1 MTDDSSFIRK
11 ESCPS
16 CGSRDNLARYSDGH
30 AYCFGCEHYEPG
42 EGSEN
47 PSPKSKATKMLDPI
61 RGEVAALKARG
72 ITEETC
78 RKFGYL
84 VGRNRDDKL
93 VQAAPYYDAEGN
105 LVAQKTRDA
114 DKNFSVIGSMKE
126 ALLFGQQLWPSGGR
140 RVVITEGEI
149 DAMSVS
155 QAQGNKWPVV
165 SIPNGAQGA
174 KKSLSKHLEWLNTFQ
189 EVVLMFDGDEPGRN
203 ATLECLALFPAG
215 KAKVATLP
223 RKDANEHLKAGEADQ
238 IVQAIWNAKVHRP
251 DGIVKLSDIMEEV
264 LRDPEMGL
272 PWFIPRLTE
281 ITYGRRWG
289 EVYGFGAGTGI
300 GKTDLFTQQIQYD
313 VLELGQ
319 KVGLFFLEQKPAET
333 AKRVAGKFAGKT
345 FHIPD
350 GSWTKDELSEV
361 IEKLD
366 QDDRLSF
373 YDSFGSADWDV
384 IAGAIRFMAH
394 SEGVRIFYLDHL
406 TALADPEKEKE
417 SLEVVMKDMAMLA
430 QELNIIIHFISHLAT
445 PEGKPHEEGGRVM
458 IRHFKG
464 SRSIGFW
471 SFFMF
476 GLERDQQH
484 EDERWRSITT
494 FRVLK
499 DRYTGRATGEV
510 IYLGY
515 DRASGKLFETKPP
528 EDDSNKPFKDETRST
543 DDDEIPF

>member
-1 MTDDSSFIRK
+1 MTDDSSFLHK
-11 ESCPS
+11 EPCPK
-16 CGSRDNLARYSDGH
+16 CGSRDNLGRYSDGH
-30 AYCFGCEHYEPG
+30 GHCYGCGYYEPG
-42 EGSEN
+42 DGS
-47 PSPKSKATKMLDPI
+47 PPKQSKPKGTKMIDPI
-61 RGEVAALKARG
+61 QGEFRDLKARG
-72 ITEETC
+72 ISEATC
-78 RKFGYL
+78 RKFGYI
-84 VGRNRDDKL
+84 VGNNKHGKL
-93 VQAAPYYDAEGN
+93 VQAAPYYDEERN
-105 LVAQKTRDA
+105 LVGQKVRDA
-114 DKNFSVIGSMKE
+114 DKNFTFVGSMKE
-126 ALLFGQQLWPSGGR
+126 AVLFGQHLWPAGGR

-174 KKSLSKHLEWLNTFQ
+174 KKSLSKHIEWLNTFE
-189 EVVLMFDGDEPGRN
+189 EVVLMFDMDEPGI
-203 ATLECLALFPAG
+203 AAMADCVGLFPPG
-215 KAKVATLP
+215 KAKTASLP
-223 RKDANEHLKAGEADQ
+223 RKDANEMLKAGEGDQ
-238 IVQAIWNAKVHRP
+238 IVNAIWNAKAYRP
-251 DGIVKLSDIMEEV
+251 DGIVKLSDIKEEV
-264 LRDPEMGL
+264 LADPEMGL

-300 GKTDLFTQQIQYD
+300 GKTDLFTQQIQFD
-313 VLELGQ
+313 VLELNQ

-333 AKRVAGKFAGKT
+333 AKRVAGKFAGKC

-350 GSWTKDELSEV
+350 GSWTKQELADV
-361 IEKLD
+361 IDRLEE
-366 QDDRLSF
+366 DDRISL
-373 YDSFGSADWDV
+373 YDSFGSADWEV
-384 IAGAIRFMAH
+384 IAGSIRFMAH
-394 SEGVRIFYLDHL
+394 NEGVRIFYLDHL

-417 SLEVVMKDMAMLA
+417 SLEIVMKAMAMLA
-430 QELNIIIHFISHLAT
+430 QELNVIIHFISHLTT

-484 EDERWRSITT
+484 DDPRWRSITT

-510 IYLGY
+510 IFLGY
-515 DRASGKLFETKPP
+515 DRDTGKLFETEPP
-528 EDDSNKPFKDETRST
+528 ADDGGAHGFGDETVS
-543 DDDEIPF
+543 DDIPF

>member
-1 MTDDSSFIRK
+1 MTEDSSFLHK
-11 ESCPS
+11 EPCPK
-16 CGSRDNLARYSDGH
+16 CGSRDNLGRYSDGH
-30 AYCFGCEHYEPG
+30 GHCYGCGYYEPG
-42 EGSEN
+42 DGS
-47 PSPKSKATKMLDPI
+47 SPKQSKPKGTNMIDPI
-61 RGEVAALKARG
+61 QGEFRDLKARG
-72 ITEETC
+72 ITEATC
-78 RKFGYL
+78 RKFGYI
-84 VGRNRDDKL
+84 VGTNKSGKL
-93 VQAAPYYDAEGN
+93 VQAAPYYDEERN
-105 LVAQKTRDA
+105 LVGQKVRDA
-114 DKNFSVIGSMKE
+114 EKNFTFVGSMKE
-126 ALLFGQQLWPSGGR
+126 AVLFGQHLWSAGGR

-174 KKSLSKHLEWLNTFQ
+174 KKSLSKHIEWLNTFE
-189 EVVLMFDGDEPGRN
+189 EVVLMFDMDEPGIT
-203 ATLECLALFPAG
+203 AMAECVGLFSPG
-215 KAKVATLP
+215 KAKTASLP
-223 RKDANEHLKAGEADQ
+223 RKDANEMLKAGEGDQ
-238 IVQAIWNAKVHRP
+238 IINAIWNAKAYRP

-264 LRDPEMGL
+264 LADPEMGL

-300 GKTDLFTQQIQYD
+300 GKTDLFTQQIQFD
-313 VLELGQ
+313 VLELKQ

-333 AKRVAGKFAGKT
+333 AKRVAGKFAGKC

-350 GSWTKDELSEV
+350 GSWTKDELAKVVEQ
-361 IEKLD
+361 LD
-366 QDDRLSF
+366 QDDRISF
-373 YDSFGSADWDV
+373 YDSFGSAEWDV
-384 IAGAIRFMAH
+384 IANSIRFMAH
-394 SEGVRIFYLDHL
+394 NEGVRIFYLDHL

-417 SLEVVMKDMAMLA
+417 SLEIVMKAMAMLA
-430 QELNIIIHFISHLAT
+430 QELNIIIHFISHLTT

-484 EDERWRSITT
+484 DDPRWRSITT

-515 DRASGKLFETKPP
+515 DRDSGKLFETEPP
-528 EDDSNKPFKDETRST
+528 AEDGDGHGFGDETSN
-543 DDDEIPF
+543 DIPF